1 MWELQQQIRIY
12 IAAKRPDDRAHW
24 ADSMIM
30 DGFNVTPFANAGD
43 LWTCFQLRPAR
54 IVMTERRF
62 EMGLSGLE
70 LLTHIRQLQPW
81 PYVYAVVMSS
91 MNKMEEIEQ
100 GLEAGVDD
108 YLLKPFNPV
117 QLRARALVGLRWLS
131 YLDSL
136 QESAAAAG

>member
-1 MWELQQQIRIY
+1 MWDLQKQIRIY
-12 IAAKRPDDRAHW
+12 IAAKRPDDRSHC

-30 DGFNVTPFANAGD
+30 DGFNVTAFANAGD
-43 LWTCFQLRPAR
+43 LWTTFQLRPAR
-54 IVMTERRF
+54 IVITERRF
-62 EMGLSGLE
+62 ELGLSGLE
-70 LLTHIRQLQPW
+70 LVGRIRQLQPW

-91 MNKMEEIEQ
+91 MNRLEEIEQ

-108 YLLKPFNPV
+108 YVLKPFNPV

-136 QESAAAAG
+136 QESQTSI

>member
-1 MWELQQQIRIY
+1 MWELQRQIRIY
-12 IAAKRPDDRAHW
+12 LAAKRPDDRAHW
-24 ADSMIM
+24 ADSMVM

-43 LWTCFQLRPAR
+43 LWSAFQMRPAR

-62 EMGLSGLE
+62 DLGFSGIE
-70 LLTHIRQLQPW
+70 LVGRIRQLQPW
-81 PYVYAVVMSS
+81 PYVYVVVTSS
-91 MNKMEEIEQ
+91 MHQMEDIEQ

-136 QESAAAAG
+136 QEVQTATA

>member
-1 MWELQQQIRIY
+1 MWDLQQQIRIY

-24 ADSMIM
+24 ADSLIL

-43 LWTCFQLRPAR
+43 LWMAFQLRPAR

-62 EMGLSGLE
+62 DFSLSGLD
-70 LLTHIRQLQPW
+70 LVGRIRQFHPW

-91 MNKMEEIEQ
+91 MNRLEEIKQ

-136 QESAAAAG
+136 QETQTAAG

>member
-1 MWELQQQIRIY
+1 MWEFQQQIRIY
-12 IAAKRPDDRAHW
+12 IAAKRPDDRAHL
-24 ADSMIM
+24 ADSMVM

-43 LWTCFQLRPAR
+43 LWSAFQMRPAR
-54 IVMTERRF
+54 IVITERRF
-62 EMGLSGLE
+62 EFGLSGLD
-70 LLTHIRQLQPW
+70 LVGRIRQLQPW

-91 MNKMEEIEQ
+91 MNRMEEIEQ

-117 QLRARALVGLRWLS
+117 QLRARALVGLRWLC

-136 QESAAAAG
+136 QENQAATA

>member
-1 MWELQQQIRIY
+1 MWDLQQQIRIY
-12 IAAKRPDDRAHW
+12 LAAKRPDDRAHW
-24 ADSMIM
+24 TDSLIL
-30 DGFNVTPFANAGD
+30 DGFNVKAFASAGE
-43 LWTCFQLRPAR
+43 LWDCFQMRPAR

-62 EMGLSGLE
+62 EIGFSGLE
-70 LLTHIRQLQPW
+70 LVDHIRRVHPW

-91 MNKMEEIEQ
+91 MNRVEEIEQ

-117 QLRARALVGLRWLS
+117 QLRARALVALRWLS

-136 QESAAAAG
+136 QETQAAAG

>member
-1 MWELQQQIRIY
+1 MWELQKQIRIY
-12 IAAKRPDDRAHW
+12 LAAKRPDDRSHW
-24 ADSMIM
+24 ADSMIL
-30 DGFNVTPFANAGD
+30 DNFNVSAFASAGE
-43 LWTCFQLRPAR
+43 LWDCFQLRPAR

-62 EMGLSGLE
+62 ETGQSGLE
-70 LLTHIRQLQPW
+70 LVWHLRKLQPW
-81 PYVYAVVMSS
+81 PYVYTVVISS
-91 MNKMEEIEQ
+91 MHRVEEIEQ

-136 QESAAAAG
+136 QESQPTTG